1 MDICVTP
8 ALRVV
13 WAAKALLAHPS
24 HNLGFLPTSDL
35 MVAFTKPK
43 QVTGACLNTT
53 QVFSTAETMAMSP
66 KHHIAHVGTTKELP
80 KGLQEAA
87 GKGEGH
93 S

>member
-1 MDICVTP
+1 M
-8 ALRVV
+8 L
-13 WAAKALLAHPS
+13 
-24 HNLGFLPTSDL
+24 
-35 MVAFTKPK
+35 AFTKLK
-43 QVTGACLNTT
+43 QMTGTCLNTS
-53 QVFSTAETMAMSP
+53 QVFSTAETMATSP